1 MLIPRSKTNRIVLSA
16 LLLAL
21 MVSACGAQPTPT
33 ARVETLVQTVQVTVE
48 VTSEVTRQVTSEVT
62 RLVEVPV
69 TITPSPTPDIS
80 LTPSLTASITRTP
93 SLTPTPDAP
102 VVTILVHAAC
112 YYGPGSAFLYYYGL
126 NETSWMEVIGRM
138 PSNPNTDLKNIWL
151 WVQGVHGWNPCWV
164 KNEFVRF
171 NDGGDITTH
180 PDIPIVAFNSLP
192 YSRLYRGVEGVTAER
207 VGTRVEILWGAM
219 WMTEDDY
226 RGYTVEAWLC
236 VDGQLNYTPLQ
247 WFPPLEDNVGT
258 MGIFVTDE
266 PGCLVPSSARIYA
279 VEKHGF
285 TNFRVIPWPP
295 YETSPT
301 PTPTATP

>member
-1 MLIPRSKTNRIVLSA
+1 VLIPRSKTNRIVLSA

-21 MVSACGAQPTPT
+21 MVSACAPQATPT

-80 LTPSLTASITRTP
+80 LTPSLTPSITRTP

-112 YYGPGSAFLYYYGL
+112 LFGPGGAYIWKYGL
-126 NETSWMEVIGRM
+126 NETSWMEVIGRTA
-138 PSNPNTDLKNIWL
+138 SNPNIDPKDIWL

-180 PDIPIVAFNSLP
+180 SEIPIVNYTTLP
-192 YSRLYRGVEGVTAER
+192 YSTLYYPPQSITAER
-207 VGTRVEILWGAM
+207 NGTRVEIDWGAV

-226 RGYTVEAWLC
+226 RGYLIEAWLC
-236 VDGQLNYTPLQ
+236 KDGQLTFTPLHYQ
-247 WFPPLEDNVGT
+247 PALEDNVGV

-266 PGCLVPSSARIYA
+266 PGCLEPSSARIHA
-279 VEKHGF
+279 AEKHGYTGF
-285 TNFRVIPWPP
+285 KVIPWPP
-295 YETSPT
+295 YEASPT
-301 PTPTATP
+301 PSATATP